1 MKNIFQG
8 TKAGL
13 KLRQL
18 LLLIFLLLK
27 KKVGHIRHVSNASF
41 LYLPYLLYW
50 VHGWYNQ
57 VQGSQAENRPMGT
70 SSSPKRKKVLHPRW
84 INMFH
89 STTPTGS
96 LVALQKK
103 EQLASESER
112 LHCIS
117 AHAFG
122 LLARF
127 LVLLAMKHAGQC
139 LLKVPKTA
147 TRVCMTNAH
156 HALGPTRHFWTS
168 NFEHIRRVKAK
179 VGL

>member
-1 MKNIFQG
+1 MSVMPLSSICLIYCIECMADTIKYR
-8 TKAGL
+8 AA
-13 KLRQL
+13 RQRTDQWEL
-18 LLLIFLLLK
+18 
-27 KKVGHIRHVSNASF
+27 H
-41 LYLPYLLYW
+41 
-50 VHGWYNQ
+50 Q
-57 VQGSQAENRPMGT
+57 VQR
-70 SSSPKRKKVLHPRW
+70 RKVLHPRW

-103 EQLASESER
+103 EQLASESEM

-127 LVLLAMKHAGQC
+127 LVPLAMKHAGQC
-139 LLKVPKTA
+139 LLKAPKTA
-147 TRVCMTNAH
+147 KRVCMTNAH
-156 HALGPTRHFWTS
+156 RALGPTRHFWTS
-168 NFEHIRRVKAK
+168 NFKHIRRVKAK